1 MPCSATLFCFMRIVA
16 DVMGGDHGCG
26 VVIEGVKLA
35 LEASSTITEVHLVGD
50 EPSIQTGL
58 KQARL
63 DDQRIRIV
71 HASEA
76 LTMEDKPV
84 EGLRKKKDCSILRA
98 MDLLK
103 TGKAD
108 ALISPGNTGGLV
120 AASTIRLRKIDGVDR
135 VGIATVIP
143 TQENEFV
150 LLDSGANVESR
161 PHHLLHYAVMG
172 SVYSREVLG
181 YQKPRVGILSNGT
194 EENKGNEL
202 TQEAFKLCRQ
212 ADLNFIGNVEGHDLF
227 HNRVDVVVCDGFV
240 GNIVLKTIESFA
252 KGLAGWLQTE
262 LTKNPIRMLGALL
275 AKNALRTIKR
285 RMDPDA
291 YGGAPLLGL
300 NGNVMKAHGSA
311 RERAIMNAI
320 RLSTEAIQNQ
330 INQVIRDEIARANE
344 RVSAAKLSVPIPTA
358 A

>member
-1 MPCSATLFCFMRIVA
+1 MFSTLFYVMRIVV
-16 DVMGGDHGCG
+16 DVMGGDHGCE
-26 VVIEGVKLA
+26 VVIEGVKQA
-35 LEASSTITEVHLVGD
+35 LQTNSRISEIYLVGH
-50 EPSIQTGL
+50 EQAIQAALTQCQL
-58 KQARL
+58 HDSRVNV
-63 DDQRIRIV
+63 V
-71 HASEA
+71 HASEV
-76 LTMEDKPV
+76 LTMQDKPV
-84 EGLRKKKDCSILRA
+84 EGIRRKKDCSILRA
-98 MDLLK
+98 VELLK
-103 TGKAD
+103 SGKAE

-120 AASTIRLRKIDGVDR
+120 AASTIRLRNLEGVDR

-161 PHHLLHYAVMG
+161 PLHLLHYAVMG
-172 SVYSREVLG
+172 SVYSREILG
-181 YQKPRVGILSNGT
+181 YKKPRVGILSNGT
-194 EENKGNEL
+194 EENKGNDL
-202 TQEAFKLCRQ
+202 TLETFKLCKL
-212 ADLNFIGNVEGHDLF
+212 ADINFIGNVEGHDLF

-252 KGLAGWLQTE
+252 KGLMGWLKTE
-262 LTKNPIRMLGALL
+262 LTKNPMRILGALL

-320 RLSTEAIQNQ
+320 RVSTQAIQSQ
-330 INQVIRDEIARANE
+330 INQVIREEIARAND
-344 RVSAAKLSVPIPTA
+344 RVAAAKLSLVPA
-358 A
+358 